1 MAKNGLLVFF
11 IAIIF
16 VFVSIV
22 VVVFYN
28 SLGKDYVKSG
38 GEIVENLEKDL
49 HDYLKENDAKE
60 REKIS
65 LKIKELI
72 SKEKEI
78 SSYFISRFYLARA
91 IYLQSQAQYDEAIKD
106 LDIVIK
112 AKGIESEIAFINKAA
127 VYEKMGLKEDALLV
141 YEDLINSTSLGFL
154 KVRALLS
161 KAVLIEEK
169 DKDLALKVYEEI
181 VKFPYENNLYINIAN
196 NKILELK
203 QN

>member
-1 MAKNGLLVFF
+1 MAKNNLLVFF

-16 VFVSIV
+16 VFVSII
-22 VVVFYN
+22 VVFYN
-28 SLGKDYVKSG
+28 SLSKDYVKSG

-49 HDYLKENDAKE
+49 NDYLKENDAKE

-65 LKIKELI
+65 LRIKELI
-72 SKEKEI
+72 LKEKEI
-78 SSYFISRFYLARA
+78 SSYFISRFYLAKA
-91 IYLQSQAQYDEAIKD
+91 VYLQSQSQYDEAIKD

-112 AKGIESEIAFINKAA
+112 AKGIESEIAFINKATI
-127 VYEKMGLKEDALLV
+127 YEKMGLKEDALLV
-141 YEDLINSTSLGFL
+141 YEDLIKNTSLGFL
-154 KVRALLS
+154 KVRALLG
-161 KAVLIEEK
+161 KAILIEEK
-169 DKDLALKVYEEI
+169 DKDLAVKVYEEI

>member
-1 MAKNGLLVFF
+1 MAKNNLLVFF

-16 VFVSIV
+16 AFVSII
-22 VVVFYN
+22 VVFYN
-28 SLGKDYVKSG
+28 SLSKDYVKSG

-49 HDYLKENDAKE
+49 NDYLKENDAKE

-65 LKIKELI
+65 LRIKELI
-72 SKEKEI
+72 LKEKEI
-78 SSYFISRFYLARA
+78 SSYFISRFYLAKA
-91 IYLQSQAQYDEAIKD
+91 VYLQSQSQYDEAIKD

-112 AKGIESEIAFINKAA
+112 AKGIESEIAFINKATI
-127 VYEKMGLKEDALLV
+127 YEKMGLKEDALLV
-141 YEDLINSTSLGFL
+141 YEDLIKNTSLGFL

-161 KAVLIEEK
+161 KAILIEEK
-169 DKDLALKVYEEI
+169 DKDLAVKVYEEI

>member
-1 MAKNGLLVFF
+1 MTKNNLLVFF

-16 VFVSIV
+16 VFVSVI
-22 VVVFYN
+22 VVFYN

-49 HDYLKENDAKE
+49 NDYLKENDTKE

-65 LKIKELI
+65 LRIKELI

-78 SSYFISRFYLARA
+78 SSYFISRFYLTRA
-91 IYLQSQAQYDEAIKD
+91 FYLQSQAQYNEAIKD

-141 YEDLINSTSLGFL
+141 YEELINSTSLGFL

-161 KAVLIEEK
+161 KAILIEEK
-169 DKDLALKVYEEI
+169 DKDLAVKVYEEI

>member
-1 MAKNGLLVFF
+1 MTRNNLLVLF
-11 IAIIF
+11 IVIVF
-16 VFVSIV
+16 VFVSIII
-22 VVVFYN
+22 VFYS
-28 SLGKDYVKSG
+28 SLGKDYVKTG

-49 HDYLKENDAKE
+49 NDYLKENDAKE

-65 LKIKELI
+65 LRIKELVL
-72 SKEKEI
+72 KEKEI

-91 IYLQSQAQYDEAIKD
+91 VYLQSQAQYDEAIKD
-106 LDIVIK
+106 LDVVIK
-112 AKGIESEIAFINKAA
+112 AKGIESEIAFLSKAA

-141 YEDLINSTSLGFL
+141 YEEFIKSTSLGFL

-161 KAVLIEEK
+161 KAILIEEK
-169 DKDLALKVYEEI
+169 DKNLAIKVYEEI
-181 VKFPYENNLYINIAN
+181 VKFPYENNLYVNIAN

>member
-1 MAKNGLLVFF
+1 MAKNNLLVFF

-16 VFVSIV
+16 VFVSII
-22 VVVFYN
+22 VVFYN
-28 SLGKDYVKSG
+28 SLSKDYVKSG

-49 HDYLKENDAKE
+49 NDYLKENDAKE

-65 LKIKELI
+65 LRIKELI
-72 SKEKEI
+72 LKEKEI
-78 SSYFISRFYLARA
+78 SSYFISRFYLAKA
-91 IYLQSQAQYDEAIKD
+91 VYLQSQSQYDEAIKD

-112 AKGIESEIAFINKAA
+112 AKGIESEIAFINKATI
-127 VYEKMGLKEDALLV
+127 YEKMGLKEDALLV
-141 YEDLINSTSLGFL
+141 YEDLIKNTSLGFL
-154 KVRALLS
+154 KIRALLS
-161 KAVLIEEK
+161 KAILIEEK
-169 DKDLALKVYEEI
+169 DKDLAVKVYEEI

>member
-11 IAIIF
+11 SAIVF
-16 VFVSIV
+16 VFVSI

-49 HDYLKENDAKE
+49 NDYLRENDAKE
-60 REKIS
+60 KEKIS

-78 SSYFISRFYLARA
+78 SSYFVSRFYLARSV
-91 IYLQSQAQYDEAIKD
+91 YLQSQAQYDEAIKD

-127 VYEKMGLKEDALLV
+127 IYEKMGLKEDALLV

-161 KAVLIEEK
+161 KAILIEEK
-169 DKDLALKVYEEI
+169 DKDLAVKVYEEI

>member
-16 VFVSIV
+16 VFVSI

-49 HDYLKENDAKE
+49 NDYLKENDAKE

>member
-16 VFVSIV
+16 VFVSI

-49 HDYLKENDAKE
+49 NDYLKENDVKE

-112 AKGIESEIAFINKAA
+112 VKGIESEIAFINKAA

>member
-1 MAKNGLLVFF
+1 MAKNNLLVFF

-16 VFVSIV
+16 VFVSII
-22 VVVFYN
+22 VVFYN

-49 HDYLKENDAKE
+49 NDFLKENDVKE

-65 LKIKELI
+65 LRIKEFIL
-72 SKEKEI
+72 KEKEI
-78 SSYFISRFYLARA
+78 SSYFISRFYLAKA

-127 VYEKMGLKEDALLV
+127 IYEKMGLKEDALLV
-141 YEDLINSTSLGFL
+141 YEDLIDSTSLGFL

-161 KAVLIEEK
+161 KAILIEEK
-169 DKDLALKVYEEI
+169 DKDLAVKVYEEI

>member
-1 MAKNGLLVFF
+1 MTKNNLLVFF

-16 VFVSIV
+16 VFVSFI
-22 VVVFYN
+22 VVFYN

-49 HDYLKENDAKE
+49 NDYLKENDTKE

-78 SSYFISRFYLARA
+78 SPYFISRFYLARA
-91 IYLQSQAQYDEAIKD
+91 FYLQSQAQYDEAIKD

-141 YEDLINSTSLGFL
+141 YEELINSTSLGFL

-161 KAVLIEEK
+161 KAILIEEK
-169 DKDLALKVYEEI
+169 DKDLAVKAYEEI

>member
-1 MAKNGLLVFF
+1 MAKNNLLVFF
-11 IAIIF
+11 IAVIF
-16 VFVSIV
+16 VFVSVI
-22 VVVFYN
+22 VVFYN
-28 SLGKDYVKSG
+28 SLSKDYVKGG

-49 HDYLKENDAKE
+49 NDYLKENDVKE

-65 LKIKELI
+65 IRIKELI

-91 IYLQSQAQYDEAIKD
+91 VYLQSQAQYDAAIKD

-112 AKGIESEIAFINKAA
+112 AKGIESEIAFISKAA

-141 YEDLINSTSLGFL
+141 YENLIKSTSLDFL

-161 KAVLIEEK
+161 KAILIEEK
-169 DKDLALKVYEEI
+169 DKDLAVKIYEEI

>member
-1 MAKNGLLVFF
+1 MAKNNLLVFF
-11 IAIIF
+11 IAVIF
-16 VFVSIV
+16 VFVSVI
-22 VVVFYN
+22 VVFYN
-28 SLGKDYVKSG
+28 SLSKDYVKSG

-49 HDYLKENDAKE
+49 NDYLKENDVKE

-65 LKIKELI
+65 IRIKELI

-91 IYLQSQAQYDEAIKD
+91 VYLQSQAQYDAAIKD

-112 AKGIESEIAFINKAA
+112 AKGIESEIAFISKAA

-141 YEDLINSTSLGFL
+141 YENLIKSTSLDFL

-161 KAVLIEEK
+161 KAILIEEK
-169 DKDLALKVYEEI
+169 DKDLAVKIYEEI

>member
-1 MAKNGLLVFF
+1 MAKNGLLIFF

-22 VVVFYN
+22 VVFYN
-28 SLGKDYVKSG
+28 SLSKDYVKSG

-49 HDYLKENDAKE
+49 NDYLKENDAKE

-65 LKIKELI
+65 FKINELI

-91 IYLQSQAQYDEAIKD
+91 IYLQSQARYDEAIKD

-127 VYEKMGLKEDALLV
+127 IYEKMGLKEDALLV
-141 YEDLINSTSLGFL
+141 YEDLINSTNLGFL

-181 VKFPYENNLYINIAN
+181 IKFPYENNLYINIAN
-196 NKILELK
+196 NKVLELK

>member
-1 MAKNGLLVFF
+1 MAKNNLLVFF

-16 VFVSIV
+16 VFVSII
-22 VVVFYN
+22 VVFYN
-28 SLGKDYVKSG
+28 SLSKDYVKSG

-49 HDYLKENDAKE
+49 NDYLKENDAKE

-65 LKIKELI
+65 LRIKELI
-72 SKEKEI
+72 LKEKEI
-78 SSYFISRFYLARA
+78 SSYFILRFYLAKA
-91 IYLQSQAQYDEAIKD
+91 VYLQSQSQYDEAIKD

-112 AKGIESEIAFINKAA
+112 AKGIESEIAFINKATI
-127 VYEKMGLKEDALLV
+127 YEKMGLKEDALLV
-141 YEDLINSTSLGFL
+141 YEDLIKNTSLGFL
-154 KVRALLS
+154 KVRALLG
-161 KAVLIEEK
+161 KAILIEEK
-169 DKDLALKVYEEI
+169 DKDLAVKVYEEI

>member
-1 MAKNGLLVFF
+1 MTKNNLLVFF

-16 VFVSIV
+16 VFISVI
-22 VVVFYN
+22 VVFYN

-49 HDYLKENDAKE
+49 DNYLKENDTKE

-65 LKIKELI
+65 LRIKELV

-91 IYLQSQAQYDEAIKD
+91 FYLQSQAQYDEAIKD

-112 AKGIESEIAFINKAA
+112 AKGIESEIAFINKAS
-127 VYEKMGLKEDALLV
+127 VYEKMGLKEGALLV
-141 YEDLINSTSLGFL
+141 YEELINSTSLGFL

-161 KAVLIEEK
+161 KAILIEEK
-169 DKDLALKVYEEI
+169 DKDLAVKVYEEI
-181 VKFPYENNLYINIAN
+181 IKFPYENNLYINIAN

>member
-1 MAKNGLLVFF
+1 MAKNNLLVFF

-16 VFVSIV
+16 VFVSII
-22 VVVFYN
+22 VVFYN
-28 SLGKDYVKSG
+28 SLSKDYVKSG

-49 HDYLKENDAKE
+49 NDYLKENDAKE

-65 LKIKELI
+65 LRIKELI
-72 SKEKEI
+72 LKEKEI
-78 SSYFISRFYLARA
+78 SSYFISRFYLAKA
-91 IYLQSQAQYDEAIKD
+91 VYLQSQLQYDEAIKD

-112 AKGIESEIAFINKAA
+112 AKGIESEIAFINKATI
-127 VYEKMGLKEDALLV
+127 YEKMGLKEDALLV
-141 YEDLINSTSLGFL
+141 YEDLIKNTSLGFL
-154 KVRALLS
+154 KVRALLG
-161 KAVLIEEK
+161 KAILIEEK
-169 DKDLALKVYEEI
+169 DKDLAVKVYEEI

>member
-1 MAKNGLLVFF
+1 MAKNKLLVFF

-16 VFVSIV
+16 VFVSIIII
-22 VVVFYN
+22 YN
-28 SLGKDYVKSG
+28 SLGKDYIKSG

-49 HDYLKENDAKE
+49 NDYLKENDIKE

-65 LKIKELI
+65 LRIKELI
-72 SKEKEI
+72 LKEKEI

-91 IYLQSQAQYDEAIKD
+91 VYLQSQAQYDEAIKD

-112 AKGIESEIAFINKAA
+112 VKGIESEIAFLNKAA

-141 YEDLINSTSLGFL
+141 YEDLINSTSLDFL

-161 KAVLIEEK
+161 KAILIEEK
-169 DKDLALKVYEEI
+169 DKDLAVKVYEEI

>member
-1 MAKNGLLVFF
+1 MSKNNLLVFF
-11 IAIIF
+11 IAVIF
-16 VFVSIV
+16 VFISVI
-22 VVVFYN
+22 VVFYN
-28 SLGKDYVKSG
+28 SLSKDYVKSG

-49 HDYLKENDAKE
+49 NDYLKENDTKE

-65 LKIKELI
+65 LRIKELI

-78 SSYFISRFYLARA
+78 SSYFLSRFYLARA
-91 IYLQSQAQYDEAIKD
+91 FYLQSQAQYDEAIKD

-141 YEDLINSTSLGFL
+141 YEELINSTSLGFL

-161 KAVLIEEK
+161 KATLIEEK
-169 DKDLALKVYEEI
+169 DKDLAVKVYEEI

>member
-1 MAKNGLLVFF
+1 MAKNNLLVFF

-16 VFVSIV
+16 VFVSII
-22 VVVFYN
+22 VVFYN
-28 SLGKDYVKSG
+28 SLSKDYVKSG

-49 HDYLKENDAKE
+49 NDYLKENDVKE

-65 LKIKELI
+65 LRIKELI
-72 SKEKEI
+72 LKEKEI
-78 SSYFISRFYLARA
+78 SSYFISRFYLAKA
-91 IYLQSQAQYDEAIKD
+91 VYLQSQSQYDEAIKD

-112 AKGIESEIAFINKAA
+112 AKGIESEIAFINKATI
-127 VYEKMGLKEDALLV
+127 YEKMGLKEDALLV
-141 YEDLINSTSLGFL
+141 YEDLIKNTSLGFL

-161 KAVLIEEK
+161 KAILIEEK
-169 DKDLALKVYEEI
+169 DKDLAVKVYEEI

>member
-1 MAKNGLLVFF
+1 MAKNNLLVFF

-16 VFVSIV
+16 VFVSII
-22 VVVFYN
+22 VVFYN

-49 HDYLKENDAKE
+49 NDFLKENDVKE

-65 LKIKELI
+65 LRIKEFIL
-72 SKEKEI
+72 KEKEI
-78 SSYFISRFYLARA
+78 SSYFISRFYLAKA

-127 VYEKMGLKEDALLV
+127 IYEKMGLKEDALLV

-161 KAVLIEEK
+161 KAILIEEK
-169 DKDLALKVYEEI
+169 DKDLAVKVYEEI

>member
-1 MAKNGLLVFF
+1 MAKNNLLVFF

-16 VFVSIV
+16 VFVSII
-22 VVVFYN
+22 VVFYN
-28 SLGKDYVKSG
+28 SLSKDYVKSG

-49 HDYLKENDAKE
+49 NDYLKENDAKE

-65 LKIKELI
+65 LRIKELI
-72 SKEKEI
+72 LKEKEI
-78 SSYFISRFYLARA
+78 SSYFISRFYLAKA
-91 IYLQSQAQYDEAIKD
+91 VYLQSQSQYDEAIKD

-112 AKGIESEIAFINKAA
+112 AKGIESEIAFINKATI
-127 VYEKMGLKEDALLV
+127 YEKMGLKEDALLV
-141 YEDLINSTSLGFL
+141 YEDLIKNTSLGFL

-161 KAVLIEEK
+161 KAILIEEK
-169 DKDLALKVYEEI
+169 DKDLAVKVYEEI

>member
-1 MAKNGLLVFF
+1 MAKNNLLVFF

-16 VFVSIV
+16 VFVSII
-22 VVVFYN
+22 VVFYN

-49 HDYLKENDAKE
+49 NDFLKENDVKE

-65 LKIKELI
+65 LRIKEFIL
-72 SKEKEI
+72 KEKEI
-78 SSYFISRFYLARA
+78 SSYFISRFYLAKA

-127 VYEKMGLKEDALLV
+127 IYEKMGLKEDALLV

-154 KVRALLS
+154 KVRALFS
-161 KAVLIEEK
+161 KAILIEEK
-169 DKDLALKVYEEI
+169 DKDLAVKAYEEI

>member
-11 IAIIF
+11 IAVIF
-16 VFVSIV
+16 VFLSI
-22 VVVFYN
+22 VVFYN

-49 HDYLKENDAKE
+49 NDYLRENDAKE

-65 LKIKELI
+65 FKISELI

-91 IYLQSQAQYDEAIKD
+91 IYLQSQSQYDDAIKD

-141 YEDLINSTSLGFL
+141 YEDLINRTSLGFL

-181 VKFPYENNLYINIAN
+181 IKFPYENNLYINIAN

>member
-1 MAKNGLLVFF
+1 MAKNKLLVFF

-16 VFVSIV
+16 VFVSII
-22 VVVFYN
+22 VVFYN

-49 HDYLKENDAKE
+49 NDYLKENDAKE
-60 REKIS
+60 REKIF
-65 LKIKELI
+65 LRIKELI

-91 IYLQSQAQYDEAIKD
+91 VYFQSQAQYDEAIKD

-112 AKGIESEIAFINKAA
+112 AKGIESEIAFLNKAA

-141 YEDLINSTSLGFL
+141 YEDLINNTSLDFL

-161 KAVLIEEK
+161 KAILIEEK
-169 DKDLALKVYEEI
+169 DKDLAVKVYEEI

>member
-16 VFVSIV
+16 VFISI

-49 HDYLKENDAKE
+49 NDYLKENDAKE

-161 KAVLIEEK
+161 KAVLIEKK

>member
-1 MAKNGLLVFF
+1 MAKNNLLVFF

-16 VFVSIV
+16 VFVSII
-22 VVVFYN
+22 VVFYN
-28 SLGKDYVKSG
+28 SLSKDYVKSG

-49 HDYLKENDAKE
+49 NDYLKENDAKE

-65 LKIKELI
+65 LSIKELI
-72 SKEKEI
+72 LKEKEI
-78 SSYFISRFYLARA
+78 SSYFISRFYLAKA
-91 IYLQSQAQYDEAIKD
+91 VYLQSQSQYDEAIKD

-112 AKGIESEIAFINKAA
+112 AKGIESEIAFINKATI
-127 VYEKMGLKEDALLV
+127 YEKMGLKEDALLV
-141 YEDLINSTSLGFL
+141 YEDLIKNTSLGFL

-161 KAVLIEEK
+161 KAILIEEK
-169 DKDLALKVYEEI
+169 DKDLAVKVYEEI

>member
-1 MAKNGLLVFF
+1 MTKNGLLVFF

-16 VFVSIV
+16 VFVSI

-49 HDYLKENDAKE
+49 NDYLKENDAKE

-65 LKIKELI
+65 LKINELI

-112 AKGIESEIAFINKAA
+112 AKGIESEIAYINKAA

-141 YEDLINSTSLGFL
+141 YEDLINTTSLGFL

-169 DKDLALKVYEEI
+169 DKALALKVYEEI
-181 VKFPYENNLYINIAN
+181 INFPYENNLYINIAN

>member
-1 MAKNGLLVFF
+1 MAKNNLLVFF

-16 VFVSIV
+16 VFVSVI
-22 VVVFYN
+22 VVFYN

-38 GEIVENLEKDL
+38 GEIVENLEKNL
-49 HDYLKENDAKE
+49 NDYLKENDVKE
-60 REKIS
+60 RETIS
-65 LKIKELI
+65 LKINELI

-91 IYLQSQAQYDEAIKD
+91 FYLQSQAQYDEAIKD

-112 AKGIESEIAFINKAA
+112 AKGIESEIAFINKAS

-141 YEDLINSTSLGFL
+141 YEDLINSTSLDFL

-161 KAVLIEEK
+161 KAILIEEK
-169 DKDLALKVYEEI
+169 DKDLALRVYEEI

>member
-1 MAKNGLLVFF
+1 MARNNLLVFF

-16 VFVSIV
+16 VFVSVIV
-22 VVVFYN
+22 AFYN

-49 HDYLKENDAKE
+49 NDYLKENDTEEK
-60 REKIS
+60 EKIS
-65 LKIKELI
+65 LRIKELI
-72 SKEKEI
+72 LKEKEI
-78 SSYFISRFYLARA
+78 SSYFISRFYLARSV
-91 IYLQSQAQYDEAIKD
+91 YLQSQAQYEEAIKD

-112 AKGIESEIAFINKAA
+112 SKSIESEIASINKAA
-127 VYEKMGLKEDALLV
+127 VYEKMGLKEDALLI

-161 KAVLIEEK
+161 KAILIEEK

-203 QN
+203 QD